1 MQNFAAIKSKAG
13 SSFGNQI
20 PFQKEWEGMSSRGQ
34 NLTWA
39 VIKLK
44 KKKKKPLPPSF
55 FNSSLSFKRLCAI
68 NK

>member
-44 KKKKKPLPPSF
+44 KKKKT
-55 FNSSLSFKRLCAI
+55 SSS
-68 NK
+68 

>member
-20 PFQKEWEGMSSRGQ
+20 PFQKQWKGLSIRGQ

-39 VIKLK
+39 VIKI
-44 KKKKKPLPPSF
+44 KKKKKPF
-55 FNSSLSFKRLCAI
+55 SS
-68 NK
+68 